1 MARVTPARCGSDRAV
16 GVPVYLRT
24 RTLALLVFVAAIVIA
39 VAAIG
44 LTVFRPGGEG
54 TVLRSTPS
62 VITEIRDLA
71 RLESVQYH
79 IERVVDLRDQQSL
92 LFGLIKTQDAILF
105 VAVGDVVAGVDLSE
119 MADGDVVVDK
129 ATNSVTVTL
138 PPAQILTTKLD
149 NQRSWVYS
157 RTTDLLAQRHE
168 DLETRARQEEERTL
182 EGAAV
187 AGGILDKARANAEQT
202 VATLVRSLGYTTVT
216 VTSHDQP

>member
-1 MARVTPARCGSDRAV
+1 
-16 GVPVYLRT
+16 VYLRT

-39 VAAIG
+39 VAAVG

-54 TVLRSTPS
+54 PVLRSTPS
-62 VITEIRDLA
+62 VITEIRDLS
-71 RLESVQYH
+71 RLETVQYH

-105 VAVGDVVAGVDLSE
+105 VAVGDVVAGVDLTDL
-119 MADGDVVVDK
+119 ADGDVVVDK

-138 PPAQILTTKLD
+138 PPAQILTTTLD

-168 DLETRARQEEERTL
+168 DLETRARQEAERTL

-202 VATLVRSLGYTTVT
+202 VATLVRSLGYTKVT